1 MGETFVLGDLMR
13 TLIRLEEQGN
23 GLYTAL
29 VEKQTVDEVKKLFAL
44 LADQELK
51 HKKLYEKMS
60 GELEEVS
67 AISEEYK
74 AYVDV
79 LLKDTIA
86 FLSNPLNAQNHEEA
100 FETAVRLE
108 KDTLLLLSELKQI
121 VPRSAHDLIE
131 RVQEEERKHLQLIY
145 KYRESML

>member
-1 MGETFVLGDLMR
+1 MGETFVLSDLMQ

-23 GLYTAL
+23 ALYTAL
-29 VEKQTVDEVKKLFAL
+29 VEKQQVDEVKKLFAL

-51 HKKLYEKMS
+51 HKKLYEKMKD
-60 GELEEVS
+60 ELEEVTTLS
-67 AISEEYK
+67 DEYK

-86 FLSNPLNAQNHEEA
+86 FLSSTLAPQNHVEA

-121 VPRSAHDLIE
+121 VPHSAHDLIE
-131 RVQEEERKHLQLIY
+131 RVQEEERKHLQLIN